1 MRTVALVCAVIGL
14 LALSLGSQGKS
25 YAEISGIVSELT
37 DGLTRVNGAKLFF
50 RRSDGQT
57 VVTTTNKSGE
67 YHVSLDPGYSYTV
80 SLTADQ
86 LCSSHRP
93 EFRPVPGQIVKF
105 DFTTTRCGY
114 IDTRIHPNPGP
125 TGLKPNDNRLYYRLY
140 YETPSPHWFFE
151 QSIAFGRD
159 PAQEL
164 LIAFGKRDGSM
175 QVRYGPFHNRE
186 YPQSVLPVVVSFDTY
201 TIRADS
207 VVLDSRTRILRAE
220 GNVSVAD
227 GGSQARTESCVMLR
241 LDDTEPEPHR
251 CQGPSDS
258 NQKQD

>member
-1 MRTVALVCAVIGL
+1 MRTVAWVSAVIGL
-14 LALSLGSQGKS
+14 LALSAGSQTKGD
-25 YAEISGIVSELT
+25 AEISGIVSELT
-37 DGLTRVNGAKLFF
+37 DGLTRVSEAKLLF

-57 VVTTTNKSGE
+57 VVAITNRFGE
-67 YHVSLDPGYSYTV
+67 YHVHLDPGYNYTV

-93 EFRPVPGQIVKF
+93 EFHPLPGQILKF

-114 IDTRIHPNPGP
+114 IDTRVQSHPGA

-140 YETPSPHWFFE
+140 YDTPSPRWFFE
-151 QSIAFGRD
+151 QSITFGRG
-159 PAQEL
+159 AAREM
-164 LIAFGKRDGSM
+164 LIAFGKRDGNAR
-175 QVRYGPFHNRE
+175 VRYGPFHNRE

-220 GNVSVAD
+220 GNVSLAD
-227 GGSQARTESCVMLR
+227 GTSQTRTESCVMLR
-241 LDDTEPEPHR
+241 LDEAEPEPHQ
-251 CQGPSDS
+251 CQDSAGP
-258 NQKQD
+258 N